1 MKTTAKFLDY
11 KWIIVFI
18 SGLMVFTVLGF
29 CSSANGIYIAPIT
42 SALDISRG
50 SYAVTTS
57 VRYVTTSVI
66 NIFFGTLIYRFGA
79 KKLIMSGFIL
89 LIISSIIY
97 SVATTVPIF
106 CVGSFFLGA
115 GLSFTT
121 TTMVGSVINKWCAQN
136 KGTIMGVVLAT
147 NGLGATLAR
156 IILTPIIN
164 AGNPFDYRNAYR
176 LVAVILAGVALVMLI
191 FFRNTPKGE
200 EEHRYEVKKG
210 KHHASHDVHLFRMP
224 YFYVAL
230 VCIFVT
236 GLVLQ
241 SVSGIADPHF
251 RDNNVALATITTVMS
266 VHSIVLSLSKF
277 TTGFIYDKAGIRAAS
292 LICYLAAVFAMVSLV
307 VVGNDNLGIFFGFV
321 YAVLSSVALPLETIM
336 LPIFAREL
344 FGDEIFNKSLGIFAA
359 VNTAGYA
366 VGGPIANLVFDI
378 TGSYDLW
385 IFISIALIAAVCV
398 TMNFVISAAKRTL
411 AHLHDDEAVTA
422 N

>member
-164 AGNPFDYRNAYR
+164 AGDPFDYRNAYR

-277 TTGFIYDKAGIRAAS
+277 TTGFIYDKAR
-292 LICYLAAVFAMVSLV
+292 
-307 VVGNDNLGIFFGFV
+307 
-321 YAVLSSVALPLETIM
+321 
-336 LPIFAREL
+336 
-344 FGDEIFNKSLGIFAA
+344 
-359 VNTAGYA
+359 
-366 VGGPIANLVFDI
+366 
-378 TGSYDLW
+378 
-385 IFISIALIAAVCV
+385 
-398 TMNFVISAAKRTL
+398 
-411 AHLHDDEAVTA
+411 
-422 N
+422 